1 MMRTTSHPSRV
12 RARVVSALAASAVL
26 AGGSLL
32 APSVTNAA
40 EDGGVRS
47 VFAEGVG
54 LRALGLGGA
63 YASVAEDATA
73 PFWNVGGLGFANRA
87 EVQAGHTNLFGLG
100 FSEQYAAALY
110 PSWRWGVTGLTTR
123 RFGVSGIEL
132 RDDRN
137 LLLDDALQ
145 DLETE
150 LGLAFAR
157 QVTPGVG
164 LGMTLKL
171 QHQSLAGYSDTGLG
185 VDVGLQLRP
194 ALLATALP
202 GWMDGVQV
210 GVAARNL
217 IEPNLRLDE
226 DTVPDPTGVRLGVS
240 VTRPWGLRRILVSAD
255 VEKTRDV
262 APRFHLGMELS
273 ILSMLDLRAALD
285 DGRPAA
291 GTGVTWRDLEASYVF
306 QDHPLA
312 PVHRFGITYR
322 FGSSVEDRRQLH
334 LARQE
339 AELEERLA
347 QAFETRAV
355 ARVDELFDQ
364 VRGHRRNRNYVAALD
379 RLDAIAVLAPA
390 DEREPRTRAIVL
402 REYGLSLIE
411 EGDLAQATVM
421 LSRAIALAPNDRE
434 TAIALAQTRRKLD
447 ADTDRSRRFSQEF
460 QAALEAFAAGELA
473 RARTLFSTLLA
484 QAPRDTEVATML
496 SRTEQA
502 IESRLAS
509 ELDHATTLLEVNQ
522 LDAAE
527 TALKRAEGLA
537 PGDGRVVALRTRLRA
552 ARTPAPVAR
561 SATPDTP
568 PADAAPTP
576 PRALSPDERR
586 EVETLYQRGLTAIEE
601 GRVDDA
607 IRYWTFVW
615 TTAPDHGQV
624 RPLLTREHVSRGMES
639 FAAGRFESAIADW
652 EAALQITPEDP
663 RVIGYLER
671 ARRQQERLREITD
684 DTRTSG

>member
-1 MMRTTSHPSRV
+1 MTRFSSILRHYQRPVRVTTWMLI
-12 RARVVSALAASAVL
+12 AVV
-26 AGGSLL
+26 AGP
-32 APSVTNAA
+32 AQAA

-47 VFAEGVG
+47 VFAEGAG

-63 YASVAEDATA
+63 YASVTEDATA
-73 PFWNVGGLGFANRA
+73 PFWNVGGLGFASRA
-87 EVQAGHTNLFGLG
+87 EVQAGHTNLFGEG

-110 PSWRWGVTGLTTR
+110 PSWRWGVAALTTR

-137 LLLDDALQ
+137 LLLDDALS

-150 LGLAFAR
+150 LGLAFGR

-171 QHQSLAGYSDTGLG
+171 QHHSLAGYSDTGLG

-194 ALLATALP
+194 ALLASSLP
-202 GWMDGVQV
+202 GWMDGVQL
-210 GVAARNL
+210 GFAARNL
-217 IEPNLRLDE
+217 IEPTLRLDE
-226 DTVPDPTGVRLGVS
+226 DTVPDPTGVRVGVS
-240 VTRPWGLRRILVSAD
+240 VTRPWGLRRVLLSAD

-262 APRFHLGMELS
+262 APRVHVGMELS
-273 ILSMLDLRAALD
+273 ILSMLDLRAAFD

-306 QDHPLA
+306 QDHPLS
-312 PVHRFGITYR
+312 PVHRFGIAYR

-339 AELEERLA
+339 ARLEERLA
-347 QAFETRAV
+347 EAFETRAQ
-355 ARVDELFDQ
+355 ARVDELFEQ
-364 VRGHRRNRNYVAALD
+364 ARGHRRNRNYLGALD
-379 RLDAIAVLAPA
+379 RLDAVAVLAPA
-390 DEREPRTRAIVL
+390 DEREPRTRAVVL

-411 EGDLAQATVM
+411 SGDLAQATVM
-421 LSRAIALAPNDRE
+421 LSRAIALDPNDRA
-434 TAIALAQTRRKLD
+434 TAVALAQTRRKLD
-447 ADTDRSRRFSQEF
+447 ADTDRSRRFSEEF
-460 QAALEAFAAGELA
+460 QAALEAFAAGDLA

-509 ELDHATTLLEVNQ
+509 ELDHANTLLEVHQ

-537 PGDGRVVALRTRLRA
+537 PGDGRVVSLRARLRT
-552 ARTPAPVAR
+552 ARTPAPVA
-561 SATPDTP
+561 ATSPDSP
-568 PADAAPTP
+568 PADAAPEP
-576 PRALSPDERR
+576 PRVLTPDEAR
-586 EVETLYQRGLTAIEE
+586 EVEALYQRGLTAIEE

-615 TTAPDHGQV
+615 TTAPGHGQV

-652 EAALQITPEDP
+652 EAALQITPDDR

-684 DTRTSG
+684 DTRTSE